1 VLPSKVHACIESG
14 KRIFF
19 IGSQASDVHRLAQA
33 SLADGQYRRVDVG
46 DVEGAL
52 AALKF
57 LEDGVVTERQRSFR
71 NRQAEAEEVRPS
83 RPLPATA
90 RAIR

>member
-14 KRIFF
+14 KRILF
-19 IGSQASDVHRLAQA
+19 IGSRASDVHRLAHA
-33 SLADGQYRRVDVG
+33 SVVAGQYRRVDVG

-52 AALKF
+52 AALKC
-57 LEDGVVTERQRSFR
+57 LENGVVMERQRDFR
-71 NRQAEAEEVRPS
+71 ERQAVVKES
-83 RPLPATA
+83 RSSGPLPATA